1 MTPLHTPPHRLALA
15 GALVLALIACQPA
28 AAPPPGAAQAAS
40 APAVA
45 TLRPCALLD
54 REAAKAVLAQSVE
67 PMNDDAENCM
77 WRSADSPMAFT
88 TLMLTLVNNDDDA
101 MAAQVY
107 EGVSGLGS
115 KLGKLVN
122 QPLGQTTRKTV
133 RVIEG
138 LGDEAMYSASNM
150 GEMVQ
155 SSQVV
160 VRKGRRVAAFV
171 LTGMGESGGAAAR
184 LEAAARRAVER
195 M

>member
-1 MTPLHTPPHRLALA
+1 MKPLHTPTNRLALA
-15 GALVLALIACQPA
+15 GALVLALAACQPS
-28 AAPPPGAAQAAS
+28 AAPQAAS
-40 APAVA
+40 APALA
-45 TLRPCALLD
+45 TARACVLLD

-67 PMNDDAENCM
+67 PMNDDADNCM

-88 TLMLTLVNNDDDA
+88 TLMLTLVNSDDDA

-107 EGVSGLGS
+107 EGVAGIGS

-133 RVIEG
+133 RVIDG
-138 LGDEAMYSASNM
+138 LGDEAVFLASNM

-155 SSQVV
+155 SRQVV

-171 LTGMGESGGAAAR
+171 LTGMGESDGAAAR

-195 M
+195 L

>member
-1 MTPLHTPPHRLALA
+1 MPHRLALA
-15 GALVLALIACQPA
+15 GALVMALNACQPS
-28 AAPPPGAAQAAS
+28 AAPLAAQTAS
-40 APAVA
+40 APALA
-45 TLRPCALLD
+45 TVPPCVLLD

-67 PMNDDAENCM
+67 PMNDDAGNCM
-77 WRSADSPMAFT
+77 WRKADSPMAFT
-88 TLMLTLVNNDDDA
+88 TLMLTLVNNENDA
-101 MAAQVY
+101 TAAQVY
-107 EGVSGLGS
+107 EGVAGVGS
-115 KLGKLVN
+115 KLGKMVN

-133 RVIEG
+133 RAIDG
-138 LGDEAMYSASNM
+138 LGDEAVFLASNM

-171 LTGMGESGGAAAR
+171 LTGMGESDGAAAR

>member
-1 MTPLHTPPHRLALA
+1 MHTSPVRLALA
-15 GALVLALIACQPA
+15 GILVLALGGCQPA
-28 AAPPPGAAQAAS
+28 AAPPAAPLQAAS

-45 TLRPCALLD
+45 GVRPCALLD
-54 REAAKAVLAQSVE
+54 RVAAQAVLAQSVE

-107 EGVSGLGS
+107 EGVSGIGS

-133 RVIEG
+133 RVVDG
-138 LGDEAMYSASNM
+138 LGDEAVFLASNQ

-155 SSQVV
+155 SSQFV

-171 LTGMGESGGAAAR
+171 MTGMGEAEGAVAR
-184 LEAAARRAVER
+184 LELAARRAVEG

>member
-1 MTPLHTPPHRLALA
+1 MKPLHTPTHRLALA
-15 GALVLALIACQPA
+15 GALVLALAACQPS
-28 AAPPPGAAQAAS
+28 AAPTAAAQAAS
-40 APAVA
+40 APALA
-45 TLRPCALLD
+45 TARPCLLLD

-88 TLMLTLVNNDDDA
+88 TLMLTLVNNDNEA

-107 EGVSGLGS
+107 EGVAGIGS
-115 KLGKLVN
+115 KLGKMVN

-133 RVIEG
+133 RVIDG
-138 LGDEAMYSASNM
+138 LGDEAVFLATNM

-171 LTGMGESGGAAAR
+171 LTGMGASDGAAAR
-184 LEAAARRAVER
+184 LEAAARRVVER
-195 M
+195 L